1 MASSSKQP
9 EIPPRRRSSTTS
21 PNKIINQNSAE
32 DSQPNSPL
40 FLSRRHSSCIDDTI
54 ENENYTMHPAANN
67 ASAAIPSIPARRNPG
82 PPVIGPRPA
91 QYKLPPPPRAS
102 SCEPPADR
110 HSIRGH
116 AKDHPRETVAVPA
129 TPTRDSATTVQQQ
142 QQQQPQPQPQQPQ
155 QPQPQQPQPQQPQQQ
170 QQQPQLRTRRFK
182 VPPPIKCISEPL
194 DGGSRESY
202 EMMTP
207 AMTMSPNRQDS
218 GHWSDSFSVNSSPGY
233 STKSMETPLLSHAKM
248 MPSRSNKKRFILDRY
263 VVCDQWNGRARFS
276 PANSGPISSSST
288 AELTKSHSTPASLQ
302 AIVEFNENSPNSL
315 QHRVM
320 GTEAIDVTEVFIRLQ
335 RRQVLYNAA
344 ILIFI
349 TVLLIF
355 VVRVG
360 LPDSSGGQS
369 KTASTVVRNPNA
381 AATANHANG
390 SLFKTST
397 VAADDFNHSSRHPAT
412 TNTNTTDLSAKLS
425 DATTTKKNYV
435 PIIPADEII
444 YDIPVFNPM
453 YSIIDHPKS
462 NLYILGTCLPSFC
475 QNVTSTLA
483 QYLYTVP
490 YKKEYD
496 HKELI
501 ALESVVNVRCYELT
515 ALYFCALFASKGCG
529 NRKVKP
535 CQSLCKETIR
545 SCGFFFD
552 IFEAHHEH
560 RECMQFPNDTEN
572 PNTFCVGHR
581 EVANVKKMKNKGLCH
596 EGFKCDRKRCIPMD
610 WRCDG
615 HFDCEDHSD
624 EMRCSQC
631 PDQLFCGGGRCI
643 AVEHI
648 CNGVSDCEWGQDE
661 RNCVRLSGEMGQR
674 GEGVLELYSPNT
686 TSWRPACIQSW
697 DSSLSATIICNI
709 LGYKRSVISKLGT
722 NNKLL
727 ASVKYNQS
735 IEYYD
740 ENKMTVYREIRDCP
754 DSNLYPSISLSCSN
768 FECGVRR
775 RPQTMYRQSRIV
787 GGRPSLP
794 GDWPFLAAIL
804 GGPDEIFYCAGVLIS
819 EQWVLTAA
827 HCTGGKI
834 LDDLSEWT
842 IQLGMTRRHSHS
854 FFGRKV
860 KVEKII
866 RHEMYNNGPV
876 QHDHDIA
883 LFKLSEKLTFHEFLL
898 PVCLPTPN
906 MVLKTNISCTVIGWG
921 RRNGLEG
928 ADYEPTVNEVQVPVL
943 DRDLCNA
950 WLKQK
955 DVNITK
961 GMICAGYEQG
971 GKDACQGDS
980 GGPLLCPVE
989 GHQDR
994 WFVGGIVSWGVEC
1007 ATPSLPGVYVNVP
1020 MYTEWITK
1028 SIREDELQSA
1038 MDEVDEI
1045 TVDDY

>member
-1 MASSSKQP
+1 MASTNTPP
-9 EIPPRRRSSTTS
+9 EIPPRRHSSTIS
-21 PNKIINQNSAE
+21 PNKIINQSSAAE
-32 DSQPNSPL
+32 SKSPS
-40 FLSRRHSSCIDDTI
+40 FLSRRHSSCIDDNMDSETDTAS
-54 ENENYTMHPAANN
+54 YPATP
-67 ASAAIPSIPARRNPG
+67 STVPSIPARRNPG
-82 PPVIGPRPA
+82 PPVISPRPA
-91 QYKLPPPPRAS
+91 QYKLPPPPRFTNGCAGD
-102 SCEPPADR
+102 PPTDR
-110 HSIRGH
+110 QTIRGFVD
-116 AKDHPRETVAVPA
+116 DHPKDVV
-129 TPTRDSATTVQQQ
+129 
-142 QQQQPQPQPQQPQ
+142 QQPQ
-155 QPQPQQPQPQQPQQQ
+155 QPQLPQPPQQP
-170 QQQPQLRTRRFK
+170 PQLRARRFK

-207 AMTMSPNRQDS
+207 AATMSPNRQDS
-218 GHWSDSFSVNSSPGY
+218 GHWSDSYSVNSSPGY
-233 STKSMETPLLSHAKM
+233 STKSMETPLLSSHAKM
-248 MPSRSNKKRFILDRY
+248 IPSRSNKKRFILDRY

-276 PANSGPISSSST
+276 PANSGQISSSST

-302 AIVEFNENSPNSL
+302 AVVEFNENSPNSL
-315 QHRVM
+315 QHRVL

-335 RRQVLYNAA
+335 RRQVVYNVA

-355 VVRVG
+355 FVRVG
-360 LPDSSGGQS
+360 LPSSSGDGQMSVS
-369 KTASTVVRNPNA
+369 KTASTIVRNSNA
-381 AATANHANG
+381 AASAVDYANG
-390 SLFKTST
+390 SGLPFKTIS
-397 VAADDFNHSSRHPAT
+397 VDA
-412 TNTNTTDLSAKLS
+412 DLSS
-425 DATTTKKNYV
+425 VHATPTDPSSNMTASTPKKNNV
-435 PIIPADEII
+435 PIILPNPPPAVEDM
-444 YDIPVFNPM
+444 YDVAIFNPM
-453 YSIIDHPKS
+453 YPIVEYPKS
-462 NLYILGTCLPSFC
+462 TCLPSFC
-475 QNVTSTLA
+475 QNVTSTLP
-483 QYLYTVP
+483 QYLYTIP
-490 YKKEYD
+490 YKPEYD
-496 HKELI
+496 PRELI

-515 ALYFCALFASKGCG
+515 ALYFCALLASKGCG
-529 NRKVKP
+529 NRKLKP

-552 IFEAHHEH
+552 IFEAYHEH
-560 RECMQFPNDTEN
+560 RECTQFPNDNNN
-572 PNTFCVGHR
+572 PNTFCIGHR
-581 EVANVKKMKNKGLCH
+581 EVLNVRKMKLRGLCH
-596 EGFKCDRKRCIPMD
+596 EGFKCDKKRCIPLD
-610 WRCDG
+610 WKCDG
-615 HFDCEDHSD
+615 HFDCEDHTD
-624 EMRCSQC
+624 ELKCSQC
-631 PDQLFCGGGRCI
+631 PDQLFCGAGKCI

-661 RNCVRLSGEMGQR
+661 RNCVRLSGEMGVR
-674 GEGVLELYSPNT
+674 GEGMLELYSPNT

-697 DSSLSATIICNI
+697 DSDLSATIICNI
-709 LGYKRSVISKLGT
+709 LGYKLSSKSMLGE

-735 IEYYD
+735 EEYYD
-740 ENKMTVYREIRDCP
+740 ENKMTVYREIRYCP
-754 DSNLYPSISLSCSN
+754 DSYLYPSISLLCTN

-775 RPQTMYRQSRIV
+775 RPQTMKRIV

-827 HCTGGKI
+827 HCTGGRKI
-834 LDDLSEWT
+834 LGDLSEWT

-898 PVCLPTPN
+898 PVCLPPPN
-906 MVLKTNISCTVIGWG
+906 MVLKANISCTVIGWG

-955 DVNITK
+955 DVNITE

-980 GGPLLCPVE
+980 GGPLLCPME
-989 GHQDR
+989 GYRDR

-1020 MYTEWITK
+1020 MYTEWIK
-1028 SIREDELQSA
+1028 NNIRTDQLFSST
-1038 MDEVDEI
+1038 D
-1045 TVDDY
+1045 DDY

>member
-1 MASSSKQP
+1 MGYCDFGLIKASYP
-9 EIPPRRRSSTTS
+9 ATPSTTV
-21 PNKIINQNSAE
+21 
-32 DSQPNSPL
+32 
-40 FLSRRHSSCIDDTI
+40 
-54 ENENYTMHPAANN
+54 
-67 ASAAIPSIPARRNPG
+67 PSIPARRNPG
-82 PPVIGPRPA
+82 PPVISPRPA
-91 QYKLPPPPRAS
+91 QYKLPPPPRATNG
-102 SCEPPADR
+102 CAGDPPTDR
-110 HSIRGH
+110 QTIRGFID
-116 AKDHPRETVAVPA
+116 DHPKDV
-129 TPTRDSATTVQQQ
+129 VQQ
-142 QQQQPQPQPQQPQ
+142 QPQQPQ
-155 QPQPQQPQPQQPQQQ
+155 QPQQQPPQPQQP
-170 QQQPQLRTRRFK
+170 PQLRARRFK

-194 DGGSRESY
+194 DGSSRESY

-218 GHWSDSFSVNSSPGY
+218 GHWSDSYSVNSSPGY
-233 STKSMETPLLSHAKM
+233 STKSMETPLLSSHAKM
-248 MPSRSNKKRFILDRY
+248 IPSRSNKKRFILDRY

-288 AELTKSHSTPASLQ
+288 AELTKSHSTPAGLQ
-302 AIVEFNENSPNSL
+302 AVVEFNENSPNSL
-315 QHRVM
+315 QHRVL

-335 RRQVLYNAA
+335 RRQVVYNVA

-349 TVLLIF
+349 TFLLIF
-355 VVRVG
+355 FVRVG
-360 LPDSSGGQS
+360 LPSPSGQVSS
-369 KTASTVVRNPNA
+369 KTASTIVRNSNA
-381 AATANHANG
+381 VASAVDYANG
-390 SLFKTST
+390 SGSPFKTIS
-397 VAADDFNHSSRHPAT
+397 VDNDISSMHAAT
-412 TNTNTTDLSAKLS
+412 TDPSS
-425 DATTTKKNYV
+425 DMTATTTKKNNV
-435 PIIPADEII
+435 PIILPNPSAVEDM
-444 YDIPVFNPM
+444 YDVAIFNPNTM
-453 YSIIDHPKS
+453 INYLFITLT
-462 NLYILGTCLPSFC
+462 LYFIFVTNAQFYCTGTCLPSFC
-475 QNVTSTLA
+475 QNVTSTLP
-483 QYLYTVP
+483 QYLYTIP
-490 YKKEYD
+490 YKPEYD
-496 HKELI
+496 PRELI

-515 ALYFCALFASKGCG
+515 ALYFCALLASRGCG
-529 NRKVKP
+529 NRKLKP

-552 IFEAHHEH
+552 IFEAYHEH
-560 RECMQFPNDTEN
+560 RECTQFPNDSNN
-572 PNTFCVGHR
+572 PSTFCIGHR
-581 EVANVKKMKNKGLCH
+581 EVLNVRKMKLRGLCH
-596 EGFKCDRKRCIPMD
+596 EGFKCDKKRCIPMD
-610 WRCDG
+610 WKCDG
-615 HFDCEDHSD
+615 HFDCEDHTD
-624 EMRCSQC
+624 ELKCSQC
-631 PDQLFCGGGRCI
+631 PDQLFCGAGKCI

-661 RNCVRLSGEMGQR
+661 RNCVRLSGEMGVR
-674 GEGVLELYSPNT
+674 GEGMLELYSPNT

-697 DSSLSATIICNI
+697 DSELSATIICNI
-709 LGYKRSVISKLGT
+709 LGYKISSRSMLGE

-735 IEYYD
+735 KEYYD

-754 DSNLYPSISLSCSN
+754 DSFLYPSISLLCTN

-775 RPQTMYRQSRIV
+775 RPQTMYRKTRIV

-827 HCTGGKI
+827 HCTGGRNI
-834 LDDLSEWT
+834 LGDLSEWT

-898 PVCLPTPN
+898 PVCLPPPN
-906 MVLKTNISCTVIGWG
+906 MVLKANISCTVIGWG

-955 DVNITK
+955 DVNITE

-980 GGPLLCPVE
+980 GGPLLCPME
-989 GHQDR
+989 GYKDR

-1020 MYTEWITK
+1020 MYTEWIK
-1028 SIREDELQSA
+1028 NNIRTDQLFSST
-1038 MDEVDEI
+1038 D
-1045 TVDDY
+1045 DDY